1 MAEEQNEL
9 QTSHCVYVCITPL
22 MMDLSLCVLKA
33 ATFAKLFM
41 HVHKQKSQPLLQS
54 DSDV

>member
-33 ATFAKLFM
+33 AKFAKLFM
-41 HVHKQKSQPLLQS
+41 HVHK
-54 DSDV
+54 

>member
-41 HVHKQKSQPLLQS
+41 HVHKQKS
-54 DSDV
+54 